1 MQFALTHRAH
11 AWLLFLAQSCGS
23 FFSSAAK
30 TTLVT
35 LLEIWGELMM
45 CLTDGFENSSIS
57 SQELL
62 PCPIDKGV
70 VPKLIGISHAHKHQ
84 RVENLPLYSFFYQ
97 YIVQCF

>member
-1 MQFALTHRAH
+1 MH
-11 AWLLFLAQSCGS
+11 AICFDSPCSCMAVVFGS
-23 FFSSAAK
+23 ELRLVFSSAAK

-45 CLTDGFENSSIS
+45 CLTDGFENSSIG

-62 PCPIDKGV
+62 PRPIDKGV

-84 RVENLPLYSFFYQ
+84 RVENLPLYSFFLN
-97 YIVQCF
+97 I